1 MSALFSP
8 IKLAGL
14 DRFFA
19 MRGVPSGRAHQ
30 CLADKAAQQK
40 VAAIRAAAIEKF
52 NVEGTPTFI
61 VNGEKADNAHDFA
74 TLQPLL
80 QQALGS

>member
-1 MSALFSP
+1 MP
-8 IKLAGL
+8 EMIKLAGL

-19 MRGVPSGRAHQ
+19 MRGVPSGRVRQ
-30 CLADKAAQQK
+30 CLTDKAGQQK
-40 VAAIRAAAIEKF
+40 IAAIRAAAIEKF

-61 VNGEKADNAHDFA
+61 VNGTKAEDAHDFA
-74 TLQPLL
+74 TLQPVL